1 MLSGASPCHLL
12 AQDARFAAV
21 LEPNPLA
28 EGHAFVF
35 PKQEI
40 DALFDLDD
48 DTLAALAVFSKRI
61 AAAVKKAFPCV
72 KIAAIAYGV
81 KTRHAHLHLVPVSGK
96 AGEIDLARERAAA
109 PDAAL
114 AQTAARIRSFL

>member
-1 MLSGASPCHLL
+1 MLSGKSPCHLL
-12 AQDARFAAV
+12 AEDARFAAV

-48 DTLAALAVFSKRI
+48 DMLAALAVFSKRI
-61 AAAVKKAFPCV
+61 AAAIKKAVPCV
-72 KIAAIAYGV
+72 KIAAVSYGV

-96 AGEIDLARERAAA
+96 SGEIDLTRTRAAA
-109 PDAAL
+109 SEAAL
-114 AQTAARIRSFL
+114 AETAARIRSLL